1 MSPDEIR
8 TLDPDA
14 MIFISDTQ
22 DPALLQK
29 TPLFLAGLDLGVD
42 DLSDDSFLS
51 LASQDPMICSW
62 PLVL

>member
-14 MIFISDTQ
+14 MIVISDTQ

-29 TPLFLAGLDLGVD
+29 TPLYQADLDICVQSTIAD
-42 DLSDDSFLS
+42 DLLGHQNAIVYSR
-51 LASQDPMICSW
+51 PMIQY
-62 PLVL
+62 

>member
-29 TPLFLAGLDLGVD
+29 TPLYQD
-42 DLSDDSFLS
+42 DLDMCVQSTIADDLLGHQNAIVYSR
-51 LASQDPMICSW
+51 
-62 PLVL
+62 PLMED